1 MENDKENVIEW
12 VRDEKRATLTLT
24 QGRYRSKI
32 KKLAKTHPE
41 ECQIVEDNKDGSIV
55 AHIPVNWI
63 KISPLKK
70 VNEQQKEQAR
80 ERMKMMQ
87 NNRHY

>member
-1 MENDKENVIEW
+1 MANYKENIIEW
-12 VRDEKRATLTLT
+12 VRDEKRATLTIT
-24 QGRYRSKI
+24 QGRYQSKI

-41 ECQIVEDNKDGSIV
+41 ECQIVANNKDGSIV
-55 AHIPVNWI
+55 AHVPVAWI